1 LQAQKKPGI
10 FQPSQSV
17 LRVEDTGSSDA
28 VSRSYR
34 KELPLAIPSYIRFL
48 GTFAVSVWTGG
59 RSHETF
65 YRNGAIELG
74 PREEPSNAIH
84 KTWLLALE
92 QAAIRAAEFPED
104 GIHIE
109 IRLSIDKPCN
119 WERWVTDGK
128 E

>member
-1 LQAQKKPGI
+1 MTT
-10 FQPSQSV
+10 PSF
-17 LRVEDTGSSDA
+17 
-28 VSRSYR
+28 
-34 KELPLAIPSYIRFL
+34 IRFV

-74 PREEPSNAIH
+74 PREEPANAIH
-84 KTWLLALE
+84 RIWLLALE

-104 GIHIE
+104 GIQVE
-109 IRLSIDKPCN
+109 IRLSIDRPVN
-119 WERWVTDGK
+119 WERWVMNAK